1 MKISKI
7 TKLKNG
13 FYEVIVD
20 KDNEEKKFKL
30 SEDILIEYNFFNHKV
45 LTESE
50 YTLLHTLANYSKIY
64 TKTLG
69 YIAFKMRTEYEVS
82 IYLQEKDCNEKYIN
96 EIIEKLKRLNYIN
109 DKMYCQNYVKH
120 QFEINKK
127 GPKLIIDEL
136 KKKKVKLDFINE
148 SIKSLSS
155 EMIDDKVISL
165 VQYYDKTNRG
175 KSINKLKESILRH
188 LITKGFD
195 YEVIM
200 PILNNYS
207 FTDNNNDRQL
217 LQKEFTKVYN
227 RLQKKYQDYELKNKV
242 IKTLMNKG
250 FNYEDIT
257 SILVS
262 INSEEL

>member
-7 TKLKNG
+7 TKLKNSL
-13 FYEVIVD
+13 YEVIVE
-20 KDNEEKKFKL
+20 KESEEKRFKL
-30 SEDILIEYNFFNHKV
+30 SEDILIEYNFINNKI

-69 YIAFKMRTEYEVS
+69 FIAFKMRTESEVA
-82 IYLQEKDCNEKYIN
+82 IYLQEKDCNEKYII

-109 DKMYCQNYVKH
+109 DKMYCKNYVKH

-136 KKKKVKLDFINE
+136 KKKNVKLEYINE
-148 SIKSLSS
+148 SIKLLSF
-155 EMIDDKVISL
+155 EMINDKILSL
-165 VQYYDKTNRG
+165 IHYYDKINRG

-188 LITKGFD
+188 LLVKGFD
-195 YEVIM
+195 YELIM
-200 PILNNYS
+200 PILSNYS
-207 FTDNNNDRQL
+207 FANNNDDRQL

-227 RLQKKYQDYELKNKV
+227 KLQKKYQDYELKRKV

-250 FNYEDIT
+250 FNYDDIT
-257 SILVS
+257 SILAS
-262 INSEEL
+262 FKSEI